1 MKYHFKAGQKDI
13 ILDRDT
19 ATFEELGYEIL
30 KAFNIY
36 PSNMFEFEFE
46 DGDFTKAA
54 AVYGSEDDD
63 GQVVLESKIKDRAL
77 ETGDQFLFMY
87 DYSNE
92 WTRTVRLVDISD

>member
-13 ILDRDT
+13 ILDEET

-46 DGDFTKAA
+46 DGEFTSSTDFPGT
-54 AVYGSEDDD
+54 SDDD
-63 GQVVLESKIKDRAL
+63 GQVAIASKIKDKGL
-77 ETGDQFLFMY
+77 KPGDQFMFMY

-92 WTRTVRLVDISD
+92 WTRTVKFIKFE